1 MFRTRSFVQQLGLE
15 ELAEF
20 ESEIRRWGYGQSE
33 RLVDWL
39 AGKGVKS
46 LRSAVSRYEVAIRAR
61 DGINAM
67 GGSIKAVIGV
77 GNAPLDTLAGL
88 YRRLGEVEYERAV
101 LIIRLQTCLWM
112 RKSTGRIERPFA

>member
-39 AGKGVKS
+39 AGKGIKTS
-46 LRSAVSRYEVAIRAR
+46 RSAVSRHEVALRER

>member
-39 AGKGVKS
+39 AGKGIKTS
-46 LRSAVSRYEVAIRAR
+46 RSAVSRYEVALRER

-77 GNAPLDTLAGL
+77 GNAPLDRLAGL
-88 YRRLGEVEYERAV
+88 YRRLGEIEFEREQ
-101 LIIRLQTCLWM
+101 LLERIREKLDD
-112 RKSTGRIERPFA
+112 IEFEEENGAH